1 MIYHTPTGDTKYRL
15 RTIEDF
21 IDISNLL
28 KEVLPNEPPAKDI
41 YFYVEQTWETY
52 KWNYRTR
59 SFDLVVDY

>member
-1 MIYHTPTGDTKYRL
+1 MAYHNPADDKTYKL

-28 KEVLPNEPPAKDI
+28 KEILPNEPPAKDI
-41 YFYVEQTWETY
+41 LFSVEQTLETY
-52 KWNYRTR
+52 MWNYRTR